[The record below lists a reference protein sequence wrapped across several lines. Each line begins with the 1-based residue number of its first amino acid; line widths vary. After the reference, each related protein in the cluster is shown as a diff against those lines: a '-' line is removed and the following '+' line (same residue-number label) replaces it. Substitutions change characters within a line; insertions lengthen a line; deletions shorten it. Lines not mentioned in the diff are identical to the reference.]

1 MAPRKSYSAAE
12 KLKVIA
18 YAVKHGNTAAR
29 NSFGMNESNV
39 RSWRKNKSKIEK
51 MPKSKKA
58 LRTCAASHPA
68 LE

>member
-1 MAPRKSYSAAE
+1 MAPHKSYSAAE

-18 YAVKHGNTAAR
+18 YAQKRGNTAAG
-29 NSFGMNESNV
+29 NSFGMNESNI
-39 RSWRKNKSKIEK
+39 RSWRKNKSK

-58 LRTCAASHPA
+58 LITCAASHPA